1 MELKRLF
8 DIPYYQ
14 KEKYPR
20 QDAIT
25 AKENGKWHSYSTDEC
40 IQYINKVSFALMAS
54 NILPGDK
61 ISIIANNRPEWNFI
75 DYGAMQAGV
84 VNVPVYPTISEDD
97 YVYIFNDAETKIVF
111 VSSEEL
117 YNKVQNIRNRVPSI
131 KEVFTFNEVAGAT
144 HWTQFL
150 KRGEN
155 GDATKLEAIKSSI
168 HEEDISTIIYTSGT
182 SGFPKGVMLSHKNV
196 MADILGAKHIMPV
209 DQRHRAISFLPLNH
223 SFEKMIVY
231 LYMTFGLAIYYA
243 ESIDTLGD
251 NIREVKPH
259 IFTAVPRVVEKV
271 YEKIIAKGMELK
283 RIKRALFFW
292 AVRLGEKWDNQNPP
306 GGLYM
311 LKLKIARKLIFSK
324 WLEALGGQTKLIV
337 TGSAPMQQKLLRVF
351 TAAGIR
357 MMEGYGLTETSPAM
371 CVNRYN
377 LDENMIGT
385 VGKPLDGV
393 QVKIAEDGEILC
405 KGDIVMMGYYKRP
418 DLTAEAIDKDG
429 WLKTGDIG
437 EFINGEYLKITDR
450 KKELLKT
457 SGGKYVAPQPV
468 ENKFKESPLIEQMMV
483 VGDKRKFV
491 TALIVP
497 TMANLKNWCEK
508 KNLKFNS
515 VEEML
520 QSSQVI
526 KKYQEI
532 VDEMNG
538 HFGHIEQIKK
548 FRLIKDEWT
557 TLGGELTPTLK
568 LKRRILEKKYESVID
583 SMYGENISNEV

>member
-14 KEKYPR
+14 KEKYSRP
-20 QDAIT
+20 DAIT
-25 AKENGKWHSYSTDEC
+25 AKENGKWRSYSTDEC
-40 IQYINKVSFALMAS
+40 IQYINKTSYALLAS
-54 NILPGDK
+54 GVTQGDK
-61 ISIIANNRPEWNFI
+61 ISIIANNRPEWNFV
-75 DYGAMQAGV
+75 DFGAMQAGI

-97 YVYIFNDAETKIVF
+97 YVYIFNDAEVKMVF

-117 YNKVQNIRNRVPSI
+117 YHKVRNIRNRVPSI
-131 KEVFTFNEVAGAT
+131 KEVITFNEVTGVI
-144 HWTQFL
+144 HWSQFL

-155 GDATKLEAIKSSI
+155 GDANRLESIKSSI
-168 HEEDISTIIYTSGT
+168 KETDVSTIIYTSGT
-182 SGFPKGVMLSHKNV
+182 TGFPKGVMLSHKNV

-209 DQRHRAISFLPLNH
+209 DERHRAISFLPLNH
-223 SFEKMIVY
+223 SFEKMIIY
-231 LYMTFGLAIYYA
+231 LYMTFGLSVYYA

-251 NIREVKPH
+251 NIREVKPD

-271 YEKIIAKGMELK
+271 YEKIMAKGMELK
-283 RIKRALFFW
+283 GIKRTLFFW
-292 AVRLGEKWDNQNPP
+292 AVSLGEKWDNQNPP

-311 LKLKIARKLIFSK
+311 LKLKLARKLIFSK

-337 TGSAPMQQKLLRVF
+337 TGSAPMQQKLLRIF

-377 LDENMIGT
+377 LDENVIGT

-418 DLTAEAIDKDG
+418 DLTAEVIDKDG

-437 EFINGEYLKITDR
+437 ELVNGEYLKITDR

-491 TALIVP
+491 SALIVP
-497 TMANLKNWCEK
+497 AMANLKNWCEK

-515 VEEML
+515 TEEML
-520 QSSQVI
+520 QSQQVTS
-526 KKYQEI
+526 KYKEI
-532 VDEMNG
+532 VDEMNQ
-538 HFGHIEQIKK
+538 HFGHIEQVKK

-557 TLGGELTPTLK
+557 TAGGELTPTLK
-568 LKRRILEKKYESVID
+568 LKRKVLEQKYINEIE
-583 SMYGENISNEV
+583 SMYGETI